1 MNWLTRT
8 DLRSATAALAILRI
22 VAGAVLLAHGAQ
34 KVFVFG
40 HAGVTGA
47 FAGMGVPLPALSA
60 AVVATVELL
69 GGLAL
74 VLGFCTRLAAL
85 LLAIDMLGAIL
96 LVHAKNGFFLPTGT
110 EFVLTLFGA
119 TVALAIAGGG
129 AASID
134 ARLAERNGIRSSTR

>member
-1 MNWLTRT
+1 MKLLTRT
-8 DLRSATAALAILRI
+8 DLRSATTALAVLR
-22 VAGAVLLAHGAQ
+22 VVVGAVLLAHGAQ
-34 KVFVFG
+34 KVFVYG

-69 GGLAL
+69 GGIAL
-74 VLGFCTRLAAL
+74 ILGFCTRLAAT

-96 LVHAKNGFFLPTGT
+96 LVHARNGFFLPTRA
-110 EFVLTLFGA
+110 EFVVTLLSA
-119 TVALAIAGGG
+119 TVALAIANGG

-134 ARLAERNGIRSSTR
+134 ARLATRSAT

>member
-1 MNWLTRT
+1 MTLLSRT
-8 DLRSATAALAILRI
+8 DLRSATTALAVLR
-22 VAGAVLLAHGAQ
+22 VVVGAVLLAHGAQ
-34 KVFVFG
+34 KVFVYG

-69 GGLAL
+69 GGIAL
-74 VLGFCTRLAAL
+74 ILGFCTRLAAT

-96 LVHAKNGFFLPTGT
+96 LVHARNGFFLPTGA
-110 EFVLTLFGA
+110 EFVVTLLGA

-134 ARLAERNGIRSSTR
+134 ARLATRSAT

>member
-1 MNWLTRT
+1 MKSLTRT
-8 DLRSATAALAILRI
+8 DLRSATTAVAVLRI
-22 VAGAVLLAHGAQ
+22 VVGAVLLAHGAQ

-60 AVVATVELL
+60 AVVAAVELL
-69 GGLAL
+69 GGIAL
-74 VLGFCTRLAAL
+74 VVGFCTRLAAA

-96 LVHAKNGFFLPTGT
+96 LVHARNGFFLPTGA
-110 EFVLTLFGA
+110 EFAVTLLGA
-119 TVALAIAGGG
+119 TAALAIAGGG

-134 ARLAERNGIRSSTR
+134 ARLAARSAR

>member
-8 DLRSATAALAILRI
+8 NLRSATAALAVLRV

-69 GGLAL
+69 GGIAL
-74 VLGFCTRLAAL
+74 ILGFCTRLAAAF
-85 LLAIDMLGAIL
+85 LAIDMLGAIL
-96 LVHAKNGFFLPTGT
+96 LVHAKNGFFLPSGA
-110 EFVLTLFGA
+110 EFAVTLLGA

-134 ARLAERNGIRSSTR
+134 ARLAARNTR

>member
-8 DLRSATAALAILRI
+8 NHRSATAALAVLRM
-22 VAGAVLLAHGAQ
+22 VAGAVFLAHGAQ

-47 FAGMGVPLPALSA
+47 FTGMGVPLPALSA

-85 LLAIDMLGAIL
+85 LLTFDMLGAFL
-96 LVHAKNGFFLPTGT
+96 LVHAKNGFFLPTGA
-110 EFVLTLFGA
+110 EFVLTLLGA

-134 ARLAERNGIRSSTR
+134 ARLAERHAIRSTTR